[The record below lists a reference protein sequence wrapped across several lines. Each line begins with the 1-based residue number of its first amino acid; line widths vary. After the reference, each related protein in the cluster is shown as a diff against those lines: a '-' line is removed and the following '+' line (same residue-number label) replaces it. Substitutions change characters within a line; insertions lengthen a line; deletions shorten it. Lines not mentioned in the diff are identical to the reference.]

1 MGKSKHND
9 KEKGK
14 KSRKE
19 EREIK
24 NKYILKMHNLFKKVL
39 IYVRNTTIMTTTV
52 QIIIIRYTCI

>member
-39 IYVRNTTIMTTTV
+39 IYVRNTMIMTTTV
-52 QIIIIRYTCI
+52 QTIIIRYTCI

>member
-19 EREIK
+19 ERKIK

>member
-1 MGKSKHND
+1 MGKIKHND
-9 KEKGK
+9 KEKRK